1 MPSAWLPTPP
11 ASSPV
16 LLQWFSSEPDPIALS
31 WSRCHTLRRAASV
44 FSLHQATDVST
55 LAKTAFIETRRLLE
69 IQKQQRQQK

>member
-31 WSRCHTLRRAASV
+31 WSRYHTLRRAASV
-44 FSLHQATDVST
+44 CSVYTKLLMFPHSLKLH
-55 LAKTAFIETRRLLE
+55 LL
-69 IQKQQRQQK
+69 KPGDF